1 MGYKSVNQ
9 SCLNGYKLINNTL
22 NDNVNKNAN
31 VDIHHNKLVQ
41 SILMCF
47 LFNSRESF
55 LKYIHVLYLY
65 SAKLKKLYFI
75 LKFSSGNEIFFS
87 NRKAY

>member
-9 SCLNGYKLINNTL
+9 SCLNGYKLIINTL

-31 VDIHHNKLVQ
+31 MDIHHNKLAQ

-47 LFNSRESF
+47 LFNLRESF
-55 LKYIHVLYLY
+55 LKYIHVFYLY
-65 SAKLKKLYFI
+65 SAKLKKI
-75 LKFSSGNEIFFS
+75 IFHFKVFF
-87 NRKAY
+87 R